1 MWGFVV
7 FLDTVLCTRPM
18 MSAEAAMTPFF
29 SAPLLDEQTAKLA
42 RADEQRIDALVDQFG
57 CRGGIYFDVGSNVV
71 SEETFKPSPSSM
83 QSLIVV
89 FFSAAFSAA

>member
-1 MWGFVV
+1 MGTFVLY
-7 FLDTVLCTRPM
+7 FTRSM
-18 MSAEAAMTPFF
+18 MSAEDAMTPFF

-71 SEETFKPSPSSM
+71 SEETFKPSPSCM
-83 QSLIVV
+83 QLLIVV
-89 FFSAAFSAA
+89 FFSAA